1 MEKIM
6 KKFLSLA
13 LLLIL
18 TVTLLLTG
26 CRGQKQI
33 QSIEITE
40 GLKTEYTIGDTPDF
54 SGVKAIVTY
63 NDGSTENVEASQ
75 LTFGTIDTSTAGKKS
90 LTVSYKD
97 FSTSYEVVVND
108 KAIGTNRTVESIQ
121 YLSGINTNVFQNDII
136 NFDKIVILVKYNNGT
151 EETQEVATNANIKHN
166 GGNID
171 TSELG
176 TQTLTITYMG
186 KKTELEI
193 TVQEILL
200 TGIEIDGDSVD
211 TVITE
216 GTEFVYDNMIVY
228 ANYNNGARLKVDLK
242 DLTVEQN
249 GTLVTVTY
257 KNQTAELTLSTTPP
271 VAVSMVIKT
280 TGYEAENGK
289 LVFGDKIDTS
299 GVTATATLNNGTT
312 KTIENAKLSFSS
324 LEVTEAGEF
333 KITAKYLDDES
344 ITAEYTL
351 TVLSIKKITINTNS
365 VKVEH
370 PVGEAFDASALSVLL
385 TLSDDSVVTRSV
397 LDGVTVDLSHLDVEV
412 ISNEDYY
419 ITASYGGVVSEKLT
433 IAVID
438 PNINYYIF
446 GVDMPASLSGLD
458 SKKELFLNKEYG
470 YVVGDDNPFIF
481 KLSLTILDENDNYV
495 EGFSSY
501 VSYFEIVLNSVT
513 LEGDELDKYVVINAE
528 KNSIDFTEEAIGKT
542 FTIKT
547 RPLHGVD
554 GNEAEMTRSLDVT
567 VVDGYNI
574 YEAWELNYLTNANET
589 NIGDWLTGETRT
601 QPQIVDDFLKTKGA
615 VRPENLAGLV
625 IHNDLIIKTTDIPAE
640 YFVGAN
646 RNNELWDYLT
656 IFHHVND
663 SPTKTFSL
671 YGNYYTVFSYNL
683 PNVCAPGTGNQGDTV
698 SNGQLFRFTAPA
710 TDGNYDHTQYKL
722 NINSLYM
729 RDDNPNTDNVMTA
742 DRDMRG
748 LIGMK
753 VIYQEANLENVR
765 MEAFYISFFI
775 DGDFTT
781 ANLNE
786 CKLYNSWQNHIF
798 IWATNIVQSEDE
810 YPRENY
816 PAATLN
822 VTNSSIT
829 KCGGPVII
837 SQTAHTGENRT
848 DKCGGVVNI
857 DAATEIWTFVTGE
870 EAWFKAMGV
879 TGTAQQ
885 IKQLGYVLQGVLGTT
900 FITQEDE
907 NGNTSGG
914 TVYMNIVM
922 IQLAQ
927 GETVAEMMNG
937 TDDLDGSFTKGGITY
952 MDMSDKYTAPHAGTG
967 KPIGYGNQFVA
978 QAVASTRGQAPVFN
992 TCAGGVG
999 IFNGETLQTA
1009 LTGDP
1014 TMDAMNKEV
1023 LKMGDF
1029 IAMHQNNM
1037 GFVLGYGY
1045 TVAMPAVQ

>member
-1 MEKIM
+1 M

-26 CRGQKQI
+26 CRGQKQV

-75 LTFGTIDTSTAGKKS
+75 LTFGTIDTSTAGKKN
-90 LTVSYKD
+90 LIVGYKS
-97 FSTSYEVVVND
+97 FSTSFEVVVND
-108 KAIGTNRTVESIQ
+108 KSIGVNRTVESIK

-136 NFDKIVILVKYNNGT
+136 NFDRIVILVKYTDGT
-151 EETQEVATNANIKHN
+151 EETQEVATNSNIKHN

-171 TSELG
+171 TAEIG
-176 TQTLTITYMG
+176 EQTLTITYMG
-186 KKTELEI
+186 KKTEVKI
-193 TVQEILL
+193 NVQQILL

-216 GTEFVYDNMIVY
+216 GTAFVYDNMIVY
-228 ANYNNGARLKVDLK
+228 ANYNNGARLKVDVK

-257 KNQTAELTLSTTPP
+257 KNKTAELTLSTTPP

-280 TGYEAENGK
+280 TGYEATNGK

-299 GVTATATLNNGTT
+299 GVTATATLNNGAT

-324 LEVTEAGEF
+324 LEVTEDGEF
-333 KITAKYLDDES
+333 KITVKYLDDES

-351 TVLSIKKITINTNS
+351 NVLSIKKITINTSS

-370 PVGEAFDASALSVLL
+370 PVGEAFDISALSVLL
-385 TLSDDSVVTRSV
+385 TLSDDSIVTRSV

-412 ISNEDYY
+412 ISNDDYY
-419 ITASYGGVVSEKLT
+419 ITASYGNTESEKLS

-458 SKKELFLNKEYG
+458 SKKELFLNKDYG

-501 VSYFEIVLNSVT
+501 TSYFEIILNSVT
-513 LEGDELDKYVVINAE
+513 LSGAELDKYVVINAE
-528 KNSIDFTEEAIGKT
+528 KNSVDFTEEAIGKT

-574 YEAWELNYLTNANET
+574 YEAWELNYLTNTGN
-589 NIGDWLTGETRT
+589 NIGDWLSGETRS
-601 QPQIVDDFLKTKGA
+601 QPQIVDDFLKTKNA

-646 RNNELWDYLT
+646 RNNELWDVLT
-656 IFHHVND
+656 IFHHTND

-671 YGNYYTVFSYNL
+671 YGNYYTIFSYNL
-683 PNVCAPGTGNQGDTV
+683 PNVCAKGTGNQTDTV
-698 SNGQLFRFTAPA
+698 SNGQLFRFTAES

-729 RDDNPNTDNVMTA
+729 RDDNPNNDNAMTA

-748 LIGMK
+748 LICMK

-775 DGDFTT
+775 DGDYTT

-798 IWATNIVQSEDE
+798 IWATNGIQSQDE

-848 DKCGGVVNI
+848 DKCGGIVNI
-857 DAATEIWTFVTGE
+857 DAATEIWSFVTGE

-885 IKQLGYVLQGVLGTT
+885 IKQLGYILQGILGTT
-900 FITQEDE
+900 YITQEGETGD
-907 NGNTSGG
+907 TSGG

-927 GETVAEMMNG
+927 GDSVEAMMNG

-952 MDMSDKYTAPHAGTG
+952 MDMSDKFTATHVGTG
-967 KPIGYGNQFVA
+967 KPIGYGNQFLA
-978 QAVASTRGQAPVFN
+978 QAVASTGGLAPTFS
-992 TCAGGVG
+992 TYMGGVG
-999 IFNGETLQTA
+999 IFDGKTLQTA
-1009 LTGDP
+1009 LTADP
-1014 TMDAMNKEV
+1014 TMNAMNLEA
-1023 LKMGDF
+1023 LKMGDY

-1045 TVAMPAVQ
+1045 TVAMPAAQ